1 MAPMAPRRPLPLKW
15 VAPATAIVCVG
26 FAAHSI
32 RQYIAESRQSAAA
45 MDAEAE
51 AARRRREQSIMDMYG
66 DRTSLA
72 DLERASEL
80 YSAKKANENSKH

>member
-1 MAPMAPRRPLPLKW
+1 
-15 VAPATAIVCVG
+15 
-26 FAAHSI
+26 
-32 RQYIAESRQSAAA
+32 